1 MESYERKLYNIL
13 TNDHDESGESARL
26 NHMLF
31 GDDEFSGVRR
41 AEALDKMR
49 EKMEIDSLNGMGG

>member
-31 GDDEFSGVRR
+31 GDDEFSGVR
-41 AEALDKMR
+41 AVN
-49 EKMEIDSLNGMGG
+49 SLII